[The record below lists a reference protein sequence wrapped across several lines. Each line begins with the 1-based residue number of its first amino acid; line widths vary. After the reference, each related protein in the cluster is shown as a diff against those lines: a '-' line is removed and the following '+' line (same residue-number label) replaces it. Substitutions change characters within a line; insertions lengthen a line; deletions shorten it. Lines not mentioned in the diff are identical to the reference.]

1 MINELLDTSTE
12 LDNIANAF
20 SSGDI
25 ESLMELSGQSE
36 KQAQSGLS
44 RMNINYSEETEDGKL
59 LSRGSWKM
67 YKDGQYLYA
76 ESVEFRPL
84 LRTYEWSVW
93 DQETGTF
100 SSKSVQKPTLK
111 GSFPDSTGGDK
122 CGRLSRDEE
131 ESLSSDD
138 PRVLQSRAA
147 VCNQV
152 IYGTVSGT
160 FKVGHQD
167 GEEVTLDNSPVVSY
181 FKKSGF
187 RPIREFIESL
197 TKQKKIMQ
205 HCVIKLNTD
214 RKKNGGIVYWV
225 PVPTLAGEAPIT
237 EDDKNLMKMFTETV
251 KGHNENIMN
260 QYRQVSKMLMDQE
273 DIDLAD
279 DFKDDIAS

>member
-59 LSRGSWKM
+59 LSRGFWKM

-260 QYRQVSKMLMDQE
+260 QYREVSKMLMDQE